1 MNESLDLTVT
11 SEMHQAPLDQ
21 AKNQLVPSG
30 ANGPADGMQE
40 LTNLLAGADTSLGTA
55 PKLTSSLA
63 KGTKTLLDVMQH
75 NGMKGPPGAIVQAPV
90 GQLAALMNGQGTP
103 LQNKFRM
110 LTTNDSQP
118 GKPTQGQTTIGR
130 FTGLTNAAPPKL
142 TFNYDPKGS
151 TQQPL

>member
-63 KGTKTLLDVMQH
+63 R
-75 NGMKGPPGAIVQAPV
+75 
-90 GQLAALMNGQGTP
+90 GTP
-103 LQNKFRM
+103 QNPKTPLLSGVIGISGVLRIFEPKAHLGR
-110 LTTNDSQP
+110 
-118 GKPTQGQTTIGR
+118 GQELKTHASHCQVA
-130 FTGLTNAAPPKL
+130 GLCVFAKRKAK
-142 TFNYDPKGS
+142 
-151 TQQPL
+151 